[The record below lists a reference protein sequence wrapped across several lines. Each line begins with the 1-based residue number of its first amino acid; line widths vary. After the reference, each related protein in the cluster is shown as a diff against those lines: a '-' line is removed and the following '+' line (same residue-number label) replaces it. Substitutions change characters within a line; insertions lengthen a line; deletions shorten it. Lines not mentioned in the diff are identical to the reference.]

1 MAVLTGKA
9 IYIAQRMAL
18 RSKVSL
24 HLAVPGFDRRIVLA
38 QCRAHGFKGRTLK
51 QARVWV
57 DEYCDALGI
66 PRDAGIPAKYARPLD
81 TAQQ

>member
-1 MAVLTGKA
+1 MSALTGDW

-24 HLAVPGFDRRIVLA
+24 HLAVPAFDRRIVLS
-38 QCRAHGFKGRTLK
+38 QCRMHGFKGRTLR

-66 PRDAGIPAKYARPLD
+66 PRDAGLPAKYVRHVS
-81 TAQQ
+81 

>member
-1 MAVLTGKA
+1 MTVLTGKA
-9 IYIAQRMAL
+9 IYIAQRMTL

-24 HLAVPGFDRRIVLA
+24 HLA
-38 QCRAHGFKGRTLK
+38 CRAHGFKGRTLK